1 MDNTP
6 LHPAITTLAPDP
18 SGTRHGAFLAAIP
31 HNRSM
36 YRTTLCL
43 RLASLLLA
51 LVILG
56 GVLGSMHETDDMYV
70 SNWAMGSPTAA
81 LAMLWSSADLVALIV
96 RDRGVRWTKSKERP
110 RSTRFS
116 WGSPGGHV
124 AAHLLIWAPT
134 AATMGV
140 VISGWLSYMDLDPTY
155 WQVDE
160 RQTHTM
166 TALIFFM
173 FWLMVVHF
181 ALFVFACVEVDNIRR
196 QYSDVVFVPRGELCE
211 MVPVPPTSAWEIFV
225 PRRMMLSYFANH
237 YPESITVEISRG
249 GNDVRPDVR
258 EGTDARGLAM
268 PPAYDMFAAERKQ
281 RRPTGLYR
289 NNGTLAE
296 AFKLSDGDRVRRK
309 FAGRQ
314 IVKNKLRVFEA
325 SPESHEGQGES
336 RQAIGSFAGMGR
348 AEMTRSTLIEDKLN
362 RPGPECC

>member
-43 RLASLLLA
+43 RIASLLLA

-56 GVLGSMHETDDMYV
+56 GVLGSMRETDDMYV
-70 SNWAMGSPTAA
+70 SNWAMGSPTSA
-81 LAMLWSSADLVALIV
+81 LAMLWSGGDLVALVV
-96 RDRGVRWTKSKERP
+96 RDRGVRWTKSKDRP

-124 AAHLLIWAPT
+124 AAHLLIWAAT

-225 PRRMMLSYFANH
+225 PRMMMLSYFANH
-237 YPESITVEISRG
+237 YVRFVPGADGSVTV
-249 GNDVRPDVR
+249 
-258 EGTDARGLAM
+258 ARD
-268 PPAYDMFAAERKQ
+268 Y
-281 RRPTGLYR
+281 
-289 NNGTLAE
+289 
-296 AFKLSDGDRVRRK
+296 S
-309 FAGRQ
+309 
-314 IVKNKLRVFEA
+314 
-325 SPESHEGQGES
+325 S
-336 RQAIGSFAGMGR
+336 RQARF
-348 AEMTRSTLIEDKLN
+348 
-362 RPGPECC
+362 

>member
-56 GVLGSMHETDDMYV
+56 GVLGSMHETDDMWV
-70 SNWAMGSPTAA
+70 SNWAMGSPTSA
-81 LAMLWSSADLVALIV
+81 LAMLWSGGDLVALVV

-134 AATMGV
+134 AAMSGV
-140 VISGWLSYMDLDPTY
+140 VISGWLQYIGMDLAWPVED
-155 WQVDE
+155 
-160 RQTHTM
+160 RQAHTM

-196 QYSDVVFVPRGELCE
+196 HYSDVVFVPRGELCE

-237 YPESITVEISRG
+237 YVRFVPGADGSVTV
-249 GNDVRPDVR
+249 
-258 EGTDARGLAM
+258 ARD
-268 PPAYDMFAAERKQ
+268 Y
-281 RRPTGLYR
+281 
-289 NNGTLAE
+289 
-296 AFKLSDGDRVRRK
+296 S
-309 FAGRQ
+309 
-314 IVKNKLRVFEA
+314 
-325 SPESHEGQGES
+325 S
-336 RQAIGSFAGMGR
+336 RQARF
-348 AEMTRSTLIEDKLN
+348 
-362 RPGPECC
+362 

>member
-70 SNWAMGSPTAA
+70 SNWAMGSPTSA
-81 LAMLWSSADLVALIV
+81 LAMLWSGGDLVALVV
-96 RDRGVRWTKSKERP
+96 RDRGVRWTKSKDRP

-116 WGSPGGHV
+116 WGSPGGH
-124 AAHLLIWAPT
+124 
-134 AATMGV
+134 
-140 VISGWLSYMDLDPTY
+140 
-155 WQVDE
+155 VDE

-237 YPESITVEISRG
+237 YVRFVPGADGSVTHQPESITVEISRG
-249 GNDVRPDVR
+249 GNDIRPDACER
-258 EGTDARGLAM
+258 TDARGLAM
-268 PPAYDMFAAERKQ
+268 PPAYYMLADRTK
-281 RRPTGLYR
+281 
-289 NNGTLAE
+289 AE
-296 AFKLSDGDRVRRK
+296 AADRSLP
-309 FAGRQ
+309 Q
-314 IVKNKLRVFEA
+314 
-325 SPESHEGQGES
+325 
-336 RQAIGSFAGMGR
+336 
-348 AEMTRSTLIEDKLN
+348 
-362 RPGPECC
+362 

>member
-43 RLASLLLA
+43 RIASLLLA

-70 SNWAMGSPTAA
+70 SNWAMGSPTSA
-81 LAMLWSSADLVALIV
+81 LAMLWSGGDLVALVV

-110 RSTRFS
+110 RT
-116 WGSPGGHV
+116 
-124 AAHLLIWAPT
+124 
-134 AATMGV
+134 
-140 VISGWLSYMDLDPTY
+140 
-155 WQVDE
+155 
-160 RQTHTM
+160 
-166 TALIFFM
+166 LIFFM

-237 YPESITVEISRG
+237 YVSLREVTAWWPAATTVDQTHAREQTQEVLLCRQPTTCSRPDDSRG
-249 GNDVRPDVR
+249 GQQV
-258 EGTDARGLAM
+258 
-268 PPAYDMFAAERKQ
+268 
-281 RRPTGLYR
+281 LYR

-296 AFKLSDGDRVRRK
+296 AFKFDDDDSARRK

-314 IVKNKLRVFEA
+314 IVKDRPHVPKR
-325 SPESHEGQGES
+325 
-336 RQAIGSFAGMGR
+336 RQRIARDKANHG
-348 AEMTRSTLIEDKLN
+348 TR
-362 RPGPECC
+362 

>member
-70 SNWAMGSPTAA
+70 SNWAMGSPTSA
-81 LAMLWSSADLVALIV
+81 LAMLWSGADLVALVV
-96 RDRGVRWTKSKERP
+96 RDRGVRWTKSKDRP

-124 AAHLLIWAPT
+124 AAHLLIWAAT

-173 FWLMVVHF
+173 FWLM
-181 ALFVFACVEVDNIRR
+181 
-196 QYSDVVFVPRGELCE
+196 
-211 MVPVPPTSAWEIFV
+211 
-225 PRRMMLSYFANH
+225 
-237 YPESITVEISRG
+237 
-249 GNDVRPDVR
+249 
-258 EGTDARGLAM
+258 
-268 PPAYDMFAAERKQ
+268 
-281 RRPTGLYR
+281 
-289 NNGTLAE
+289 
-296 AFKLSDGDRVRRK
+296 
-309 FAGRQ
+309 
-314 IVKNKLRVFEA
+314 
-325 SPESHEGQGES
+325 
-336 RQAIGSFAGMGR
+336 
-348 AEMTRSTLIEDKLN
+348 
-362 RPGPECC
+362 